1 MKITLIT
8 SPDFFENSN
17 PSLGFF
23 NISDAEQ
30 TAASEWFADKTID
43 MSVNV
48 YFYHKE
54 SDVNWFF
61 YALNSSEYIFLNL
74 DNLEGITKHMAS
86 YILSKS
92 NVFYSCSDF
101 NLIEL
106 YSHINQNKLNIK
118 DFLERTLG
126 ERFF

>member
-8 SPDFFENSN
+8 SPDFFENAN

-23 NISDAEQ
+23 NISELDQTDASQ
-30 TAASEWFADKTID
+30 WFSDKNSDIA
-43 MSVNV
+43 VNI
-48 YFYHKE
+48 YFYQKE
-54 SDVNWFF
+54 NDINWFF

-74 DNLEGITKHMAS
+74 DNLEGITSNMAS
-86 YILSKS
+86 YILSKP
-92 NVFYSCSDF
+92 NVYYSCSDI
-101 NLIEL
+101 NLSEL